1 MNASLRFS
9 LRLAAVLAVVATAA
23 CSGGSS
29 PSVAPVAAPRATT
42 VPGATAAV
50 NYGAGAL
57 VGAKYVKRAKV
68 NSLGLDVLVTMRD
81 VPGLLQYAKNSNDP
95 KNGLFRHWLTPGE
108 LADRFGASPS
118 DYAGVVSYLNANG
131 IATKSYT
138 QRQIVRAVGA
148 QANIER
154 ALGTEFGIY
163 TKKGQT
169 FVAPIG
175 AIRPPAA
182 LHIIGI
188 GNAIG
193 YRIKSRRYL
202 QLRAS
207 SSFVE
212 GYSPQQIAN
221 AFDYTGAYAAGYKGD
236 GITIG
241 IIGTGPITDGD
252 TRIAGGDVTEYRTL
266 FGVAGTGKVVQDV
279 DTMNV
284 STGNTAAGA
293 GSEYST
299 GLATPP
305 PVTNPGNSA
314 CQAQGASLGDTSP
327 VYDYTTCNPEDLE
340 AQLDTEQASA
350 LAPDATVNF
359 YIAYNPM
366 ECFGP
371 CNSANPPS
379 QELGLALS
387 DDETQQAI
395 SDNASDV
402 ISMSF
407 GEDEIDSQESAPGY
421 FECSPPSTS
430 NGCSAGALG
439 AESASNNFGPV
450 EYASLVS
457 EGIAVFAASG
467 DNGAEECL
475 GGGNPAQSLYDSP
488 CVNYPATDPSV
499 TSIGGVNAPLD
510 DAGRL
515 LGPITGW
522 GEATQIA
529 GNTPGG
535 SGGGCSLYF
544 SEPSYASS
552 ITSVTSLCSGGF
564 RTQPDVALD
573 ADTNTGVAVVADAAP
588 SLGGRLV
595 AAIGGTS
602 VATPEMAAM
611 WALVLQAC
619 KQSSVCSS
627 HGSGSTPYRLG
638 NPGTYLY
645 AIYNSQAQYP
655 ATFYDVLFG
664 NNSTPNS
671 NGNGQDPGFNAG
683 TGDDLVTGI
692 GVPYAH
698 SLITNVLANVP

>member
-1 MNASLRFS
+1 MNATLRLS
-9 LRLAAVLAVVATAA
+9 LRLAAVAAVVATAA

-29 PSVAPVAAPRATT
+29 PSVAPVAAPRTT
-42 VPGATAAV
+42 TAPGATASV
-50 NYGAGAL
+50 NYGAGLLA
-57 VGAKYVKRAKV
+57 GATYVKRAKV

-81 VPGLLQYAKNSNDP
+81 VPGLLQYAKNANDP
-95 KNGLFRHWLTPGE
+95 KNPLFRHWLTPGE

-118 DYAGVVSYLNANG
+118 DYTGVVNYLHANG
-131 IATKSYT
+131 IATKSYA
-138 QRQIVRAVGA
+138 QRQIVRAVGS
-148 QANIER
+148 QTNIER
-154 ALGTEFGIY
+154 ALGTEFGVY

-169 FVAPIG
+169 FVAPIA

-182 LHIIGI
+182 LHIAGI

-221 AFDYTGAYAAGYKGD
+221 AFDYTGAYAAGFKGD

-252 TRIAGGDVTEYRTL
+252 PRIAGGDATEYRTL
-266 FGVAGTGKVVQDV
+266 FGVSGTGKVVQDV

-284 STGNTAAGA
+284 STGNTAGGA
-293 GSEYST
+293 GNEYST

-305 PVTNPGNSA
+305 PVTNPGSSA
-314 CQAQGASLGDTSP
+314 CEAQGASLGDTSA
-327 VYDYTTCNPEDLE
+327 VTDFTTCNPEDLE
-340 AQLDTEQASA
+340 SQLDTEQASG

-395 SDNASDV
+395 SDNESDV

-407 GEDEIDSQESAPGY
+407 GEDEVDSQDGSPGY
-421 FECSPPSTS
+421 FQCSPPSTS
-430 NGCSAGALG
+430 NGCNAGAPG
-439 AESASNNFGPV
+439 EESASNNFGPV

-467 DNGAEECL
+467 DNGAESCL
-475 GGGNPAQSLYDSP
+475 AGGDLALYDSP

-499 TSIGGVNAPLD
+499 TSIGGVNTPLD

-522 GEATQIA
+522 GQATQIA
-529 GNTPGG
+529 GTTPGG
-535 SGGGCSLYF
+535 SGGGCSVYF
-544 SEPSYASS
+544 SEPAYASS
-552 ITSVTSLCSGGF
+552 VTSVTSLCGGGF

-595 AAIGGTS
+595 GAIGGTS

-619 KQSSVCSS
+619 KQSAACSS

-645 AIYNSQAQYP
+645 EIYQSQALYS

-664 NNSTPNS
+664 NNSLPNS

-683 TGDDLVTGI
+683 TGYDLVTGI
-692 GVPYAH
+692 GVPYAN
-698 SLITNVLANVP
+698 SLITNVLALN